1 MHCICFCCCLISDS
15 VRVCGD
21 VRARGW
27 RLRDSFACLG
37 LGTPLCGFGNLTQVA
52 GLTGHVFSL
61 LRHLAGSYFIM
72 CVCSHKCARAR
83 EGEQSDHETYIIF
96 HKQVHVRYHWDLSGS
111 PVPVCQLPM
120 FSVVFPFSMEG
131 VSRCG
136 QLRRRS
142 SNCSYEQQRMLQVW
156 TIWPLGQGVPYWWRS
171 GSWNEK
177 PRQRWFYL
185 G

>member
-1 MHCICFCCCLISDS
+1 MVLYWVLELELRHQHTCSKCFSPSYALYLFLLLSLISGS

-83 EGEQSDHETYIIF
+83 EGEQSDHETYIDR
-96 HKQVHVRYHWDLSGS
+96 K
-111 PVPVCQLPM
+111 
-120 FSVVFPFSMEG
+120 SVV
-131 VSRCG
+131 
-136 QLRRRS
+136 
-142 SNCSYEQQRMLQVW
+142 
-156 TIWPLGQGVPYWWRS
+156 
-171 GSWNEK
+171 
-177 PRQRWFYL
+177 
-185 G
+185 